1 VRGDFQSSNPIFAF
15 EAINAKTLVVLPCQL
30 VVGFFFANLKRKES
44 ISGMTKIQGV
54 NLALRALMELGI
66 VIALAVWGYQMGE
79 GLSMKILLGIM
90 VPVLGFGFWGAVD
103 FHQAGRFAEPLRL
116 FEELIISGL
125 AAIAFYVAG
134 QHALGWILGL
144 LSIVYHLLVYLSGE
158 HLLKQS

>member
-1 VRGDFQSSNPIFAF
+1 
-15 EAINAKTLVVLPCQL
+15 
-30 VVGFFFANLKRKES
+30 
-44 ISGMTKIQGV
+44 MTKIQGV

-90 VPVLGFGFWGAVD
+90 VPVLGFGLWGAVD
-103 FHQAGRFAEPLRL
+103 FHQAGRLAEPLRL
-116 FEELIISGL
+116 FEELIISGI